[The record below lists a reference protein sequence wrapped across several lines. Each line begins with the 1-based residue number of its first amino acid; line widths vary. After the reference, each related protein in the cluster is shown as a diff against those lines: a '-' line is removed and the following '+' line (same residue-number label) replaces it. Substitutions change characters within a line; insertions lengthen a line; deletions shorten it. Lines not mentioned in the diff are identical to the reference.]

1 MNNELQ
7 VLEEQEVLGKNFR
20 VYGTVE
26 NPLFLAKDVANW
38 IEHNKPSEM
47 IRNVDEDEKIKVFCN
62 HGDNI
67 ARVLQV
73 NTEYWFLTEAGL
85 YEVLMQ
91 SRKPIAKQFKKK
103 VKEILKAL
111 RLNKVQIQPTNT
123 NNNNLY
129 DVQQINELITTVNNL
144 ASTVN
149 VLLSHMMEDTENK
162 LNFKNEKVAYKEEL
176 DLIPQDEIETEII
189 NTFKTITTVQ
199 EYCKFLNS
207 KKIII
212 KKLGVMVFNQVARDN
227 GIYDDYNYPTDDYKK
242 YFIVNYGKLFL
253 TTKSMILMYRKI
265 KEQVVE
271 GYIVRR

>member
-1 MNNELQ
+1 MNELQ
-7 VLEEQEVLGKNFR
+7 VINEQEVLGKNFR
-20 VYGTVE
+20 VYGTIE
-26 NPLFLAKDVANW
+26 EPLFLAKDIAEW
-38 IEHNKPSEM
+38 IEHSDVSMMLRK
-47 IRNVDEDEKIKVFCN
+47 IDEDEKVRLTNPNNVC
-62 HGDNI
+62 GGQM
-67 ARVLQV
+67 A
-73 NTEYWFLTEAGL
+73 WFLTEDGL

-103 VKEILKAL
+103 VKEILKSL
-111 RLNKVQIQPTNT
+111 RLNKIRIQPTST
-123 NNNNLY
+123 NNNIY
-129 DVQQINELITTVNNL
+129 DTQQINDLINTVNNL

-149 VLLSHMMEDTENK
+149 VLLSHMVENSDNK
-162 LNFKNEKVAYKEEL
+162 LNPRNEKITYKEEI
-176 DLIPQDEIETEII
+176 DLTPHDEIEIEIL

-242 YFIVNYGKLFL
+242 YFIINYGKLFL